1 MNSDRSRTSTR
12 TRTRTIRQSL
22 RQSLRQSSWGARK
35 GFTLI
40 ELLAVITIIII
51 LAAVAVPTLSAFKP
65 NVSAAAERQ
74 LLGALARARQLA
86 ISQRT
91 TVYMVFCPTNFWS
104 NTYDPSPY
112 AFNNIISMMPATP
125 AGMQSEM
132 NKAMRLLNK
141 QMIGYAFVSL
151 KTLGDQP
158 GRPTPRYLSSWQTLP
173 NGAYIPLEKFLPNR
187 RDPNY
192 PVLMITNGTVT
203 YPVLGFFTTNT
214 IPFPSDQVVSY
225 APYNTY
231 GNSGPYV
238 PLPFIAFNYLGQLVD
253 GLNNP
258 TGVDEIIP
266 LSKGAVLFGKNPDK
280 TTGTNAPTIVESP
293 VGNTTNSFDIV
304 RVDWL
309 TGRAHAERLEVQ

>member
-1 MNSDRSRTSTR
+1 MKAGGFMRKRQGDSRLTSPCQGGR
-12 TRTRTIRQSL
+12 TRVACCVL
-22 RQSLRQSSWGARK
+22 RVGWKARK

-51 LAAVAVPTLSAFKP
+51 IAAVAVPSLSAFKP

-91 TVYMVFCPTNFWS
+91 TVYMVFCPTNYWA
-104 NTYDPSPY
+104 DP
-112 AFNNIISMMPATP
+112 AFTSLNSLPAPP
-125 AGMQSEM
+125 AGVQSEM

-141 QMIGYAFVSL
+141 QMVGYAFVSL

-158 GRPTPRYLSSWQTLP
+158 GRPTPRYLSSWQALP
-173 NGAYIPLEKFLPNR
+173 DGAYIPLEKFLPNR

-192 PVLMITNGTVT
+192 PVLVITNGLAT

-214 IPFPSDQVVSY
+214 IPFPSDQVVAY
-225 APYNTY
+225 TNNFFGGNPITY
-231 GNSGPYV
+231 V
-238 PLPFIAFNYLGQLVD
+238 WLPFIAFNYLGQLVD
-253 GLNNP
+253 GANNP

-266 LSKGAVLFGKNPDK
+266 LTKGAVIFARNPDK
-280 TTGTNAPTIVESP
+280 TAGTNVPTIVEAP
-293 VGNTTNSFDIV
+293 VGNVTNSFDIV
-304 RVDWL
+304 KVDWL
-309 TGRAHAERLEVQ
+309 TVRAHAERLEVQ